1 MIWLGKYVITLKRDW
16 ELSQSRR
23 DSLAVPLAG
32 PRPNALKSC
41 TLLEEKLRTHC
52 IRAPKRL
59 VRVSL
64 HEPLANCARF
74 HLDISYKYLN
84 HRQLT
89 PSPWRTHHAPGG
101 HIPRS
106 PPLPHHSVRSSPEDS
121 SLRPGRPTSTNQ
133 PPRPKRS
140 NLRQLATS
148 PDSCTEPH

>member
-1 MIWLGKYVITLKRDW
+1 MFAALRRDW

-23 DSLAVPLAG
+23 DSPAVPLAG

-41 TLLEEKLRTHC
+41 TLLEEKLRTRC
-52 IRAPKRL
+52 IRAPKKL
-59 VRVSL
+59 VGARL

-89 PSPWRTHHAPGG
+89 PSPWRAHHAPGG

-106 PPLPHHSVRSSPEDS
+106 PPLPHHFRSLIARRFE
-121 SLRPGRPTSTNQ
+121 LAAREANLNNQ
-133 PPRPKRS
+133 PPGPKRS
-140 NLRQLATS
+140 NPRQLATS
-148 PDSCTEPH
+148 PDSCTEPKNQC